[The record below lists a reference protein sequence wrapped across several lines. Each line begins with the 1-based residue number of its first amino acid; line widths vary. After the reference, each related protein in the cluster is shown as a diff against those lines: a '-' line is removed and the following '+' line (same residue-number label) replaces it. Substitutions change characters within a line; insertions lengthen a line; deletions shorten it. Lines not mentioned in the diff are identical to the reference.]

1 MLHKWLWM
9 FLDHADGGGGA
20 PDPPVVEPGVKGGES
35 RDELLKEFA
44 LVSKTIQEGTGNQE
58 KLIEALGTVSTAIQK
73 WDAKSQSKMEFPA
86 GAATKRLVKTGGYKA
101 LMDTPCEDEQVK
113 ELQKLN
119 DDLCIVHA
127 VCAAAPPGTY
137 GGIKSLGMFAEFA
150 EARDDFAKA
159 MDTATAGA
167 ASEWV
172 PSMLSAQ
179 LQSVMDLELQV
190 AGLHRSFPMPAPT
203 FTLPLKLAHS
213 IGYRGVQT
221 TDADSPAK
229 YPKSVVTSGDVTYT
243 AEKVVGRVVWTG
255 EMDEDSV
262 VPMLPLLRED
272 IPVAVGR
279 AVEYAVI
286 DGQITG
292 VIDTGDDPS
301 GTASDPRNLWD
312 GYRYYANTNSAQ
324 VDLSSAWTLEGI
336 RSIRKAMGKTGIY
349 PQNLAWVVST
359 SAYFQLLSLR
369 DSQNNP
375 VVYTLAGAGA
385 QATNLTGVLGFLD
398 NIQVIP
404 SEFVREDLNVTG
416 IHDGTT
422 ETDTIIACV
431 HKPSWMFGTRKEL
444 TVEASPEPYF
454 ESGDLVIRGIARM
467 DFQALF
473 PYANQVA
480 VAVGYGITS

>member
-1 MLHKWLWM
+1 MRFPWM
-9 FLDHADGGGGA
+9 FLDHADGGGGGGA
-20 PDPPVVEPGVKGGES
+20 PDPPKVEPGVKGGES

-44 LVSKTIQEGTGNQE
+44 LVTKTIQEGTGNQE
-58 KLIEALGTVSTAIQK
+58 KLIEALGSVTTAIAA

-86 GAATKRLVKTGGYKA
+86 GASTKRLVKTGGYKA
-101 LMDTPCEDEQVK
+101 LMDTPCEDERVK

-127 VCAAAPPGTY
+127 VCSADKSGNY
-137 GGIKSLGMFAEFA
+137 GGIKSLGMFAEFQ

-172 PSMLSAQ
+172 PSMLSSQ
-179 LQSVMDLELQV
+179 LQSVMDLQLQV

-229 YPKSVVTSGDVTYT
+229 YPKSVVTSDDVTYN

-286 DGQITG
+286 DGQITS
-292 VIDTGDDPS
+292 VIDSGDDPS

-312 GYRYYANTNSAQ
+312 GYRHYCDTNATD
-324 VDLSSAWTLEGI
+324 VDLSSDFDLEGLI
-336 RSIRKAMGKTGIY
+336 SLRQAMGKTGMI
-349 PQNLAWVVST
+349 PADLAWVCST
-359 SAYFQLLSLR
+359 SVYYQLLTLKDASA
-369 DSQNNP
+369 NP
-375 VVYTLAGAGA
+375 VVVPAYAYGPM
-385 QATNLTGVLGFLD
+385 ATAITGELGRLMG
-398 NIQVIP
+398 IPVIP
-404 SEFVREDLNVTG
+404 SEFVRQDLNVAG
-416 IHDGTT
+416 IHDGIT
-422 ETDTIIACV
+422 ETDTVIVLV
-431 HKPSWMFGTRKEL
+431 HRPSFMFGTRKEL

-480 VAVGYGITS
+480 AAVGYGITS

>member
-1 MLHKWLWM
+1 MRFPWM
-9 FLDHADGGGGA
+9 FLSPTDGGGGGGA
-20 PDPPVVEPGVKGGES
+20 PDPSEVEPGIKGGES
-35 RDELLKEFA
+35 REELLKEFA
-44 LVSKTIQEGTGNQE
+44 LVTKTIQEGTGNQE
-58 KLIEALGTVSTAIQK
+58 KLIEALGAVSTAIQK
-73 WDAKSQSKMEFPA
+73 SDAKSQSKMEFPA

-101 LMDTPCEDEQVK
+101 LMDTPCEDERVK
-113 ELQKLN
+113 ELQRLN

-127 VCAAAPPGTY
+127 VCAADKSGNY
-137 GGIKSLGMFAEFA
+137 KGIKSLGMFADYA

-172 PSMLSAQ
+172 PSMLSTQ
-179 LQSVMDLELQV
+179 LQSVMELELQV

-203 FTLPLKLAHS
+203 FTLPLQLAHS
-213 IGYRGVQT
+213 IGYRAVQT

-229 YPKSVVTSGDVTYT
+229 ITKSVVTTDDVTYS
-243 AEKVVGRVVWTG
+243 AEKVAGRVVWTG
-255 EMDEDSV
+255 ELDEDSV
-262 VPMLPLLRED
+262 VPMLPLLRAD

-279 AVEYAVI
+279 AVERAVI
-286 DGQITG
+286 DGQITA
-292 VIDTGDDPS
+292 VIDTGDSPA
-301 GTASDPRNLWD
+301 GTPADCRNLWD
-312 GYRYYANTNSAQ
+312 GYRYYCETNSSD
-324 VDLSSAWTLEGI
+324 VDLSAAWTLEGI
-336 RSIRKAMGKTGIY
+336 RSLRKAMGKTGVN
-349 PQNLAWVVST
+349 PTNLAWVVST

-375 VVYTLAGAGA
+375 VVYTLAGIGN
-385 QATNLTGVLGFLD
+385 QATNITGMLGWLD
-398 NIQVIP
+398 NIQMIP
-404 SEFVREDLNVTG
+404 SEFVREDLNVLG

-422 ETDTIIACV
+422 ETDTIVACI

-480 VAVGYGITS
+480 AVVGYGITS